1 MRNWID
7 SELLINFQ
15 SASQLEWCSAALLG
29 QGEGSGSGGAGGGEE
44 GRAEAERLEYF
55 LRLIRSSCSCDRR
68 QNENKWPLSSTR
80 RAALQIIF
88 LQNPHDPPE
97 GLCGAGGGVAN
108 IDPNA
113 DNIDTGIG
121 IDRYHRNVIETI
133 YTHTDTCAYVYICTY
148 TNIHMCIHII
158 HPYTCI

>member
-1 MRNWID
+1 M
-7 SELLINFQ
+7 E
-15 SASQLEWCSAALLG
+15 AGG
-29 QGEGSGSGGAGGGEE
+29 QGVGRREE
-44 GRAEAERLEYF
+44 GRAEAERLEHF

-113 DNIDTGIG
+113 DNIDSGIAGIG

-133 YTHTDTCAYVYICTY
+133 YAHTDTCVHMCTY
-148 TNIHMCIHII
+148 VRIQT
-158 HPYTCI
+158 YTCVYTSSIHAHVFHFILSLELILTTQKFKQKNN

>member
-1 MRNWID
+1 M
-7 SELLINFQ
+7 E
-15 SASQLEWCSAALLG
+15 A
-29 QGEGSGSGGAGGGEE
+29 GGGGGGEE
-44 GRAEAERLEYF
+44 GRAEAERLEHF
-55 LRLIRSSCSCDRR
+55 LCLIRSSCSCDRR

-113 DNIDTGIG
+113 DNIDTDAGIG
-121 IDRYHRNVIETI
+121 IDRYHRNVMETI
-133 YTHTDTCAYVYICTY
+133 HTHTHTDTCMHMCTNVHIQTY
-148 TNIHMCIHII
+148 T
-158 HPYTCI
+158 YTSSIYAHVFHFILSLELILTTQKFKQKTN